1 MLSLPRR
8 GCSLL
13 HKPMRRCVNPLGGEP
28 LTGEPD
34 AGNPP
39 VRFGGRGSETNRL
52 SLPLS
57 GTTLSTVML
66 RQRLKYHAAEGGGI
80 RVFTPW
86 LQPGDAHG
94 FSSAEPSE
102 GFPADCGK
110 EAVETAT

>member
-1 MLSLPRR
+1 MAGPRVGAIINAGPMLSLPRR

-52 SLPLS
+52 SLPPISNGNFQFELHPPIAFRAESSTPSTFFGINLS
-57 GTTLSTVML
+57 GL
-66 RQRLKYHAAEGGGI
+66 
-80 RVFTPW
+80 
-86 LQPGDAHG
+86 
-94 FSSAEPSE
+94 
-102 GFPADCGK
+102 
-110 EAVETAT
+110 

>member
-39 VRFGGRGSETNRL
+39 VRFGGRGSKTNRL

-57 GTTLSTVML
+57 NEFSH
-66 RQRLKYHAAEGGGI
+66 RLYRSRFCNYHLVVGNCGRRGGAASGS
-80 RVFTPW
+80 
-86 LQPGDAHG
+86 
-94 FSSAEPSE
+94 SSAWKFANTSLLTLI
-102 GFPADCGK
+102 FPA
-110 EAVETAT
+110 